1 MTKYTEEELKVKAGA
16 MADEI
21 IDVLT
26 KHSPLPA
33 RAFLFALA
41 ACIEVVAESA
51 EGDGGPSFED
61 CMNEFVSLIEA
72 RIARHNENNA

>member
-1 MTKYTEEELKVKAGA
+1 MAKYTEEELKVKAVA
-16 MADEI
+16 MAAEI

-72 RIARHNENNA
+72 SIARRNKNNA